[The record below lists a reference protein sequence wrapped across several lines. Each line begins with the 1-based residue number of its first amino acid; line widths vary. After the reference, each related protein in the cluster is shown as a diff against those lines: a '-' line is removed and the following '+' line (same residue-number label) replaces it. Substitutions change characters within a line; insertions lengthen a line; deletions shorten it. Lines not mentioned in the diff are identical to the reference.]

1 MHDSVAAPEKTLKK
15 FFAQCRCDSIGSVTT
30 IFHYFFFCVII
41 TILYYIFAI
50 LLTGCS
56 SLYSALIL
64 LVLPPIINDLRVV
77 DVIDVIFL

>member
-1 MHDSVAAPEKTLKK
+1 MVAKKYIDVEKLWKS
-15 FFAQCRCDSIGSVTT
+15 FRGCSVTT

-41 TILYYIFAI
+41 TVLYDIIAI
-50 LLTGCS
+50 LLTSCN
-56 SLYSALIL
+56 SLHGAFVL